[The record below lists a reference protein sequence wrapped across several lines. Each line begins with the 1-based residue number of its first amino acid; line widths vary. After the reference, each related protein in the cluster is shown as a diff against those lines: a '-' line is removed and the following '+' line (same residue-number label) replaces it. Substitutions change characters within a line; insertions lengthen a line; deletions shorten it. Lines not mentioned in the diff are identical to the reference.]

1 MADTGQAQNKLGE
14 LFVDI
19 GVGGL
24 GKTLKAL
31 NSVSATFLMTKNA
44 AVQAIKPIVDMGK
57 QAASGAVGIGQMANS
72 LATTAVNA
80 QKLKW
85 LFKQY
90 NVEGAES
97 GIGNLQQVLNRAN
110 TGYGGI
116 DDMMAM
122 SMQELGLHW
131 RNYDG
136 SFESVTKLIKDI
148 QTAFKE
154 RKVRKEDQIKHLQ
167 NMGLD
172 TRLAYLFD
180 RSDFDISKMNAY
192 SDKDAQALIEFQESL
207 QNLSIQKEI
216 TKAKAISKGS
226 QKGGK
231 NIVDKGAQFVKD
243 AGTLFTDDKEAKQEV
258 TQRFVEA
265 AKKNLRLL
273 LMQPGAGILKTLWD
287 ATNKPA
293 STLNTLE
300 SVSGIDA
307 KALNPDISENATLP
321 LGSIPATENN
331 ITVNNYVRNANGEFE
346 FDEINVEVNGKKVDT
361 SAITVHNQSGI

>member
-90 NVEGAES
+90 NVEGAEG
-97 GIGNLQQVLNRAN
+97 GIAGLQQVLNKAH

-116 DDMMAM
+116 DAMMAM
-122 SMQELGLHW
+122 SMGELGLNW
-131 RNYDG
+131 SDYDG

-180 RSDFDISKMNAY
+180 RSDFDINKMNAY
-192 SDKDAQALIEFQESL
+192 SDNDAQALIDFQESL

-216 TKAKAISKGS
+216 LKSKTVS
-226 QKGGK
+226 NVAQKGGT
-231 NIVDKGAQFVKD
+231 NIIDNI
-243 AGTLFTDDKEAKQEV
+243 AGGIEAITTDDVKKKKKYAAHLTVGEAWKQLKQE
-258 TQRFVEA
+258 TKELFGGNKLEPIPA
-265 AKKNLRLL
+265 A
-273 LMQPGAGILKTLWD
+273 
-287 ATNKPA
+287 
-293 STLNTLE
+293 
-300 SVSGIDA
+300 DA
-307 KALNPDISENATLP
+307 KALNPDVSENATLP
-321 LGSIPATENN
+321 LDSIPATENN
-331 ITVNNYVRNANGEFE
+331 IIVNNYVRNANGQFEFE
-346 FDEINVEVNGKKVDT
+346 EIDVDVNGKKVDT
-361 SAITVHNQSGI
+361 SAITVHNQSGL